1 MSVKMTVQAAVIGVN
16 SITPNFSM
24 HERGVLL
31 DPKDVGGNFIIDL
44 DGNVL
49 KGSGR
54 GSDITITVIGGINNH
69 VHRKDSGEIYNYY
82 MNEAQ
87 KNTVH
92 AIAYRLGV
100 LNKYRGQI
108 KMGNDQSLYQ
118 DFLAAFEN
126 GRG

>member
-1 MSVKMTVQAAVIGVN
+1 MTVQAAVIGVN

-31 DPKDVGGNFIIDL
+31 DAKDVSGNFIIDL

-49 KGSGR
+49 EGSGYS
-54 GSDITITVIGGINNH
+54 SDITITVIGGVNNH
-69 VHRKDSGEIYNYY
+69 VHRKDNGEVYNYY
-82 MNEAQ
+82 MNELQ
-87 KNTVH
+87 TDTVH
-92 AIAYRLGV
+92 AIGYQLGV
-100 LNKYRGQI
+100 VNKYRGQI
-108 KMGNDQSLYQ
+108 KMGNDRALYH